1 MRTLSLKRR
10 SGGGAGVSTSVL
22 VGEGDLVV
30 DSGAWAVVV
39 GCNVLGG
46 RMGLGS
52 ADGSVGSM
60 VGCRFIDSS
69 ATIGWSV
76 S

>member
-1 MRTLSLKRR
+1 ML
-10 SGGGAGVSTSVL
+10 AGR
-22 VGEGDLVV
+22 GDLVV
-30 DSGAWAVVV
+30 DSGAWAVVI
-39 GCNVLGG
+39 GCDVLGG

-60 VGCRFIDSS
+60 VGCRLNDSS

>member
-22 VGEGDLVV
+22 AGRGDLVV
-30 DSGAWAVVV
+30 GSGAWAVVI
-39 GCNVLGG
+39 GCGVLGG

-52 ADGSVGSM
+52 TGGSVGSM

-69 ATIGWSV
+69 ATIGCSV